1 MTAVLKGMI
10 PGQEC
15 FSGQHK
21 AILGNVSNVAG
32 RDAPSF
38 HSHPHCSQMVDIW
51 RVSFTTHSLWSKCV
65 GGGGLENLRHLSEHS
80 RANSARWLAG
90 AFIL

>member
-21 AILGNVSNVAG
+21 ATEQLSPAG
-32 RDAPSF
+32 RDAPASI
-38 HSHPHCSQMVDIW
+38 PIPTALKW
-51 RVSFTTHSLWSKCV
+51 
-65 GGGGLENLRHLSEHS
+65 
-80 RANSARWLAG
+80 
-90 AFIL
+90 

>member
-10 PGQEC
+10 PEQEC

-21 AILGNVSNVAG
+21 AILKNVSNVAG
-32 RDAPSF
+32 RDAPIF

-51 RVSFTTHSLWSKCV
+51 RVSFTTHNLWSKCM
-65 GGGGLENLRHLSEHS
+65 GKRRFGES
-80 RANSARWLAG
+80 
-90 AFIL
+90 